1 MVRAVLCTP
10 YTARFDAERSTA
22 NQLQTPQRAL
32 ISKKPARSGGAAM
45 LQRFYPPFPPFLL
58 LPIPRDTTDLPSPPD
73 SSFVPLTA
81 TTKP

>member
-45 LQRFYPPFPPFLL
+45 LQRLGQTPFPPFLL
-58 LPIPRDTTDLPSPPD
+58 LPVPRDTTDLPSLVHPIL
-73 SSFVPLTA
+73 SSCH
-81 TTKP
+81 